1 METTDID
8 DWKVQIQDYY
18 GPLDA
23 LLNIIEKNHMAILKL
38 ELSVITE
45 QYVNYVNDLLK
56 NALTQREID
65 KFSDY
70 LYLAQYLINLKSKY
84 LIHQQ
89 NQLNEIEEEFDW
101 SQEDLTKLLLE
112 VEKYKN
118 AMIEL
123 YEKQTERILM
133 ISKPNSKFESFIPA
147 DFNYERLPNKMNP
160 DIFLKYLDEF
170 EELHEIIENSEQDY
184 EIIDISTLEIE
195 EKIMQYLKIHHEAQL
210 LVMLKDFYKENK
222 YNLYYLVSI
231 FIAALNLANEFKI
244 TLNETKNNLFL
255 ILND

>member
-1 METTDID
+1 METTDIN

-45 QYVNYVNDLLK
+45 QYVNYVNGLLK

-89 NQLNEIEEEFDW
+89 NQLNEITEELDW

-112 VEKYKN
+112 VEKYN
-118 AMIEL
+118 TAMIEL
-123 YEKQTERILM
+123 YEKQPKRILM
-133 ISKPNSKFESFIPA
+133 ISKPNSKFESFIPT

-170 EELHEIIENSEQDY
+170 EELHEIIDNSEQDY

-195 EKIMQYLKIHHEAQL
+195 EKIIQYLKIHHEAQL

-222 YNLYYLVSI
+222 YNLYYLVNI
-231 FIAALNLANEFKI
+231 FIAALNLASEFKI
-244 TLNETKNNLFL
+244 ILNETKNKLFL

>member
-1 METTDID
+1 METTDIN

-70 LYLAQYLINLKSKY
+70 LYLTQYLINLKSKY

-89 NQLNEIEEEFDW
+89 IQLNEITEELDW

-112 VEKYKN
+112 VEKYKE

-195 EKIMQYLKIHHEAQL
+195 EKIIQYLKIHHEAQL

>member
-1 METTDID
+1 METTDIN

-195 EKIMQYLKIHHEAQL
+195 EKIIQYLKIHHEAQL

>member
-1 METTDID
+1 METTDIN

-23 LLNIIEKNHMAILKL
+23 LLNIIKKNHMAILKL

-70 LYLAQYLINLKSKY
+70 LYLTQYLINLKSKY

-89 NQLNEIEEEFDW
+89 IQLNEITEELDW

-112 VEKYKN
+112 VEKYKE

-147 DFNYERLPNKMNP
+147 DFNYEKLPNKMNP
-160 DIFLKYLDEF
+160 DIFLKYLDDF

-244 TLNETKNNLFL
+244 TLKETENKLFL

>member
-1 METTDID
+1 METTDIN

-89 NQLNEIEEEFDW
+89 NQLNEITEELDW

-195 EKIMQYLKIHHEAQL
+195 EKIIQYLKIHHEAQL

-231 FIAALNLANEFKI
+231 FIAALNLASEFKI

>member
-1 METTDID
+1 M
-8 DWKVQIQDYY
+8 
-18 GPLDA
+18 
-23 LLNIIEKNHMAILKL
+23 
-38 ELSVITE
+38 
-45 QYVNYVNDLLK
+45 
-56 NALTQREID
+56 
-65 KFSDY
+65 
-70 LYLAQYLINLKSKY
+70 
-84 LIHQQ
+84 
-89 NQLNEIEEEFDW
+89 
-101 SQEDLTKLLLE
+101 LE

-123 YEKQTERILM
+123 YEKQTKRILM

-195 EKIMQYLKIHHEAQL
+195 EKIIQYLKIHHEAQL

-231 FIAALNLANEFKI
+231 FIAALNLASEFKI
-244 TLNETKNNLFL
+244 TLNETENKLFL
-255 ILND
+255 ILNN

>member
-1 METTDID
+1 METTDIN

-89 NQLNEIEEEFDW
+89 NQLNEITEEFDW

-123 YEKQTERILM
+123 YEKQTKRILM

-244 TLNETKNNLFL
+244 TLKETENKLFL

>member
-1 METTDID
+1 METTDIN

-89 NQLNEIEEEFDW
+89 NQLNEITEELDW

-112 VEKYKN
+112 VEKYKT

-123 YEKQTERILM
+123 YEKQTKRILM

-195 EKIMQYLKIHHEAQL
+195 EKIIQYLKIHHEAQL

-231 FIAALNLANEFKI
+231 FIAALNLASEFKI
-244 TLNETKNNLFL
+244 TLNETENKLFL

>member
-1 METTDID
+1 METTDIN

-23 LLNIIEKNHMAILKL
+23 LLNIIKKNHMAILKL

-89 NQLNEIEEEFDW
+89 NQLNEIEEELDW

-147 DFNYERLPNKMNP
+147 DFNYEKLPNKMNP
-160 DIFLKYLDEF
+160 DIFLKYLDDF

-231 FIAALNLANEFKI
+231 FIAALNLASEFKI
-244 TLNETKNNLFL
+244 TLNETENKLFL

>member
-1 METTDID
+1 METSSID

-23 LLNIIEKNHMAILKL
+23 LLNIIQKNHMAILTL

-45 QYVNYVNDLLK
+45 QYVQYVNNLLQ

-65 KFSDY
+65 KLSDY
-70 LYLAQYLINLKSKY
+70 LYLAQYLISLKSKY

-89 NQLNEIEEEFDW
+89 NQLNEIIEELDW

-112 VEKYKN
+112 VEKYKD
-118 AMIEL
+118 AMVEL
-123 YEKQTERILM
+123 SDKQNKRILM

-147 DFNYERLPNKMNP
+147 DFNFEKLPDKMNP

-170 EELHEIIENSEQDY
+170 EELDEIIENSEEEY

-231 FIAALNLANEFKI
+231 FIAALNLASEFKI
-244 TLNETKNNLFL
+244 TLKETENKLFL
-255 ILND
+255 ILNN